1 MRPRDVRAILF
12 CAATSVAVFLICL
25 IAIGDYLIS
34 LVVLAAY
41 LAWILTRPR
50 MVRVMRRLRG
60 EPDWSNYFRDG

>member
-1 MRPRDVRAILF
+1 MRPRDARAILF
-12 CAATSVAVFLICL
+12 CAATSVAVFIVCL
-25 IAIGDYLIS
+25 IVSGNYLVS
-34 LVVLAAY
+34 AAVLAAY